1 MTGLSLK
8 PQGLSREFIRI
19 GQAAATES
27 AQIEAGLRLTNILGA
42 QERMIG
48 FVDEEPW
55 HRGGGETYVADSLVL
70 VSGIEDLHR
79 HVLAKAFVSIGTPL
93 DAKLDSLLR
102 RRKLVSEMGIP
113 VPRLYSAREATIFEE
128 FIDFPV
134 IAAELVDE
142 AVLEQIGEIGAHLDW
157 NGFSTLSFL
166 SDLRIKNGRVYY
178 VDFGFDLGE
187 PSDVRS
193 NCARATIEKAI
204 LNQAALDCCLRSYST
219 SLQSLRV
226 QN

>member
-142 AVLEQIGEIGAHLDW
+142 AVLEQIGEIGAPAIRT
-157 NGFSTLSFL
+157 SQ
-166 SDLRIKNGRVYY
+166 
-178 VDFGFDLGE
+178 
-187 PSDVRS
+187 
-193 NCARATIEKAI
+193 ARR
-204 LNQAALDCCLRSYST
+204 QAAPYCYAF
-219 SLQSLRV
+219 SLGFWEGERQVLATGV
-226 QN
+226 LPDG